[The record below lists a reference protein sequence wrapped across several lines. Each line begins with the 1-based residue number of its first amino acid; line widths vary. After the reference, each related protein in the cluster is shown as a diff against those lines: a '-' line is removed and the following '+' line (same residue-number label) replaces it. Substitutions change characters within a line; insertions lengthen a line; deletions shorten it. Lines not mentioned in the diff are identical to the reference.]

1 MTHEEA
7 LQAKAI
13 LKLKG
18 KEVSFQ
24 GPPWKG
30 DVTGTLS
37 GRAPHAHGRG
47 HRLHSWSEP
56 RSRMLWG
63 TAKKNLE

>member
-13 LKLKG
+13 LKLKE

-24 GPPWKG
+24 SPP
-30 DVTGTLS
+30 
-37 GRAPHAHGRG
+37 GRERDGE
-47 HRLHSWSEP
+47 RL
-56 RSRMLWG
+56 R
-63 TAKKNLE
+63 

>member
-13 LKLKG
+13 LKLKE

-24 GPPWKG
+24 SPPWKG
-30 DVTGTLS
+30 DATGTPSVVGLCTPTAGGTGSIPGQNQDLVCS
-37 GRAPHAHGRG
+37 GAQP
-47 HRLHSWSEP
+47 
-56 RSRMLWG
+56 
-63 TAKKNLE
+63 KKT